1 MLYVA
6 QTALELGFQYALV
19 AMALFLSYRVLD
31 IADLTTDGC
40 FVLGCAVSVTLT
52 AAGHPFLAIPAA
64 MLAGACA
71 GFVTA
76 FLQTKLGVPSILA
89 GIITNIGLYSV
100 NLMVMGKSNQSLFQ
114 TDTIYT
120 LAKGAGFAG
129 SWYKLAVTALIVLAL
144 AAALVLGLAA
154 CGKDTTGDDWRASG
168 VVTDYGTI
176 TRDGERVPV
185 CICLSTE
192 NAGFY
197 YDKDEQVWF
206 DGVEFPMTFEDAETA
221 YSSTSFDDLDGDG
234 QSDVTMIFDHG
245 DGSTTELVWLWY
257 DDTGFEF
264 EPVLSSVTSGTPYF
278 EANNLDINA
287 RVDGGTYV
295 LANGVCSYHGT
306 GDGYAVGDVYWE
318 VTKTRDE
325 THDGMREIEFD
336 AYCYVPD
343 ESVPAFTTEF
353 ISVTSSELY
362 DYYTG
367 MWFTASTAYN
377 NTERGDNHYIHTVS
391 WNGETYEIEFFY
403 STSWEKTGD
412 WNNVLTKSYV
422 VYLPEGYDGLVFA
435 AEPQPDNFRDSGKR
449 DQLDS
454 ICPEA
459 DILNCTTVDAHNCL
473 FFRIG

>member
-1 MLYVA
+1 MKHLSKC
-6 QTALELGFQYALV
+6 LSLV
-19 AMALFLSYRVLD
+19 
-31 IADLTTDGC
+31 
-40 FVLGCAVSVTLT
+40 
-52 AAGHPFLAIPAA
+52 
-64 MLAGACA
+64 
-71 GFVTA
+71 
-76 FLQTKLGVPSILA
+76 
-89 GIITNIGLYSV
+89 
-100 NLMVMGKSNQSLFQ
+100 
-114 TDTIYT
+114 
-120 LAKGAGFAG
+120 
-129 SWYKLAVTALIVLAL
+129 L

-176 TRDGERVPV
+176 ARDGERVPV

-206 DGVEFPMTFEDAETA
+206 DGVEFPMALADALTA
-221 YSSTSFDDLDGDG
+221 YRSTSFDDLDGDG

-278 EANNLDINA
+278 EANDLDMNA

-295 LANGVCSYHGT
+295 LTDGVCSYHGT

-325 THDGMREIEFD
+325 THDGLREIEFD
-336 AYCYVPD
+336 AYCYIPGRIRADVHDRIHLRDQQRAVRLLHRHVAHGIERLQQHRARETTTTSTP
-343 ESVPAFTTEF
+343 SRGTARPTRSSFSTPRAGKRPATGATYSPRATSFTCPR
-353 ISVTSSELY
+353 
-362 DYYTG
+362 G
-367 MWFTASTAYN
+367 MTVWSLPPSRSPTTTATRA
-377 NTERGDNHYIHTVS
+377 
-391 WNGETYEIEFFY
+391 
-403 STSWEKTGD
+403 
-412 WNNVLTKSYV
+412 
-422 VYLPEGYDGLVFA
+422 
-435 AEPQPDNFRDSGKR
+435 KR

-459 DILNCTTVDAHNCL
+459 DILNCATVDAHNCL

>member
-1 MLYVA
+1 M
-6 QTALELGFQYALV
+6 
-19 AMALFLSYRVLD
+19 
-31 IADLTTDGC
+31 
-40 FVLGCAVSVTLT
+40 
-52 AAGHPFLAIPAA
+52 
-64 MLAGACA
+64 
-71 GFVTA
+71 
-76 FLQTKLGVPSILA
+76 
-89 GIITNIGLYSV
+89 
-100 NLMVMGKSNQSLFQ
+100 
-114 TDTIYT
+114 
-120 LAKGAGFAG
+120 
-129 SWYKLAVTALIVLAL
+129 
-144 AAALVLGLAA
+144 
-154 CGKDTTGDDWRASG
+154 
-168 VVTDYGTI
+168 
-176 TRDGERVPV
+176 
-185 CICLSTE
+185 
-192 NAGFY
+192 
-197 YDKDEQVWF
+197 
-206 DGVEFPMTFEDAETA
+206 
-221 YSSTSFDDLDGDG
+221 
-234 QSDVTMIFDHG
+234 
-245 DGSTTELVWLWY
+245 
-257 DDTGFEF
+257 
-264 EPVLSSVTSGTPYF
+264 
-278 EANNLDINA
+278 
-287 RVDGGTYV
+287 
-295 LANGVCSYHGT
+295 
-306 GDGYAVGDVYWE
+306 
-318 VTKTRDE
+318 TKTRDE

-435 AEPQPDNFRDSGKR
+435 AEPQPDNYRDSGKR

>member
-1 MLYVA
+1 MKHLSKC
-6 QTALELGFQYALV
+6 LALV
-19 AMALFLSYRVLD
+19 
-31 IADLTTDGC
+31 
-40 FVLGCAVSVTLT
+40 
-52 AAGHPFLAIPAA
+52 
-64 MLAGACA
+64 
-71 GFVTA
+71 
-76 FLQTKLGVPSILA
+76 
-89 GIITNIGLYSV
+89 
-100 NLMVMGKSNQSLFQ
+100 
-114 TDTIYT
+114 
-120 LAKGAGFAG
+120 
-129 SWYKLAVTALIVLAL
+129 L

-176 TRDGERVPV
+176 ARDGERVPV

-197 YDKDEQVWF
+197 YDRDEQVWF
-206 DGVEFPMTFEDAETA
+206 DGVEFPMALADALTA
-221 YSSTSFDDLDGDG
+221 YRSTSFDDLDGDG

-278 EANNLDINA
+278 EANDLDMNA

-295 LANGVCSYHGT
+295 LTNGVCSYHGT
-306 GDGYAVGDVYWE
+306 GDGYTVGDVYWE

-336 AYCYVPD
+336 AYCYIPA

-353 ISVTSSELY
+353 ISVTNSELY

-367 MWFTASTAYN
+367 MWLTASSAYN
-377 NTERGDNHYIHTVS
+377 NTERGDNHYIHTVT

-412 WNNVLTKSYV
+412 WSNVLTKSYA

-435 AEPQPDNFRDSGKR
+435 AEPQPDNYRDTAKR

-459 DILNCTTVDAHNCL
+459 DILNCATVDAHNCL

>member
-1 MLYVA
+1 M
-6 QTALELGFQYALV
+6 
-19 AMALFLSYRVLD
+19 
-31 IADLTTDGC
+31 
-40 FVLGCAVSVTLT
+40 
-52 AAGHPFLAIPAA
+52 
-64 MLAGACA
+64 
-71 GFVTA
+71 
-76 FLQTKLGVPSILA
+76 
-89 GIITNIGLYSV
+89 
-100 NLMVMGKSNQSLFQ
+100 
-114 TDTIYT
+114 
-120 LAKGAGFAG
+120 
-129 SWYKLAVTALIVLAL
+129 L

-391 WNGETYEIEFFY
+391 WNGETYEI
-403 STSWEKTGD
+403 
-412 WNNVLTKSYV
+412 
-422 VYLPEGYDGLVFA
+422 
-435 AEPQPDNFRDSGKR
+435 
-449 DQLDS
+449 
-454 ICPEA
+454 
-459 DILNCTTVDAHNCL
+459 
-473 FFRIG
+473 

>member
-1 MLYVA
+1 MKHLSKC
-6 QTALELGFQYALV
+6 LALV
-19 AMALFLSYRVLD
+19 
-31 IADLTTDGC
+31 
-40 FVLGCAVSVTLT
+40 
-52 AAGHPFLAIPAA
+52 
-64 MLAGACA
+64 
-71 GFVTA
+71 
-76 FLQTKLGVPSILA
+76 
-89 GIITNIGLYSV
+89 
-100 NLMVMGKSNQSLFQ
+100 
-114 TDTIYT
+114 
-120 LAKGAGFAG
+120 
-129 SWYKLAVTALIVLAL
+129 L
-144 AAALVLGLAA
+144 AAALGLGLAA

-176 TRDGERVPV
+176 ARDGERVPV

-206 DGVEFPMTFEDAETA
+206 DGVEFPMALADALTA
-221 YSSTSFDDLDGDG
+221 YRSTSFDDLDGDG

-257 DDTGFEF
+257 DDRGFEF

-278 EANNLDINA
+278 EANNLDMNA

-295 LANGVCSYHGT
+295 LTNGVCSYHGT

-325 THDGMREIEFD
+325 THDGLREIEFD
-336 AYCYVPD
+336 AYCYIPA

-353 ISVTSSELY
+353 ISVTNSELY

-367 MWFTASTAYN
+367 MWLTASSAYN
-377 NTERGDNHYIHTVS
+377 NTERGDNHYIHTVT

-412 WNNVLTKSYV
+412 WSNVLTKSYV
-422 VYLPEGYDGLVFA
+422 GQARPARQHLPRGGHSQLRHGRRAQLPVFPHRLTGSGGRHENISQKAHGA
-435 AEPQPDNFRDSGKR
+435 AADPAAGAESGR
-449 DQLDS
+449 LRR
-454 ICPEA
+454 
-459 DILNCTTVDAHNCL
+459 HG
-473 FFRIG
+473 RR

>member
-1 MLYVA
+1 MKHLSKC
-6 QTALELGFQYALV
+6 LALV
-19 AMALFLSYRVLD
+19 
-31 IADLTTDGC
+31 LT
-40 FVLGCAVSVTLT
+40 
-52 AAGHPFLAIPAA
+52 
-64 MLAGACA
+64 
-71 GFVTA
+71 
-76 FLQTKLGVPSILA
+76 
-89 GIITNIGLYSV
+89 
-100 NLMVMGKSNQSLFQ
+100 
-114 TDTIYT
+114 
-120 LAKGAGFAG
+120 
-129 SWYKLAVTALIVLAL
+129 
-144 AAALVLGLAA
+144 AALVLGLAA

-197 YDKDEQVWF
+197 YDQDEQVWF
-206 DGVEFPMTFEDAETA
+206 DGVEFPMALADALTA
-221 YSSTSFDDLDGDG
+221 YRSTSFDDLDGDG

-377 NTERGDNHYIHTVS
+377 NTERWDNHYIHTVS
-391 WNGETYEIEFFY
+391 WNGETYEIEFLY

-435 AEPQPDNFRDSGKR
+435 AEPQPDNYRDSGKR